1 MPDNNEIISKM
12 TAVINTLNNITVN
25 GKQNL
30 MNLCGCI
37 SVLEEIRDAI
47 GEAKNKD
54 GE

>member
-1 MPDNNEIISKM
+1 MSDNNEIISRI

-37 SVLEEIRDAI
+37 SVLEEVRDVI
-47 GEAKNKD
+47 GKVESKD